1 MDLLLPGNLVDLRL
15 VGLRLD
21 LRVPMDHLVGLPMDP
36 KERRVG
42 LLVGRL
48 VDHLRM
54 DRRVDLLVVADRLRI
69 GQTDQDSE
77 TEENLPGRRHQV
89 LVHNHNSDRKVVAVF
104 LRSCLRSNLSCSVR
118 LSKDRLD

>member
-1 MDLLLPGNLVDLRL
+1 MDLLLPDNLVDLRL
-15 VGLRLD
+15 VDLRLD

-48 VDHLRM
+48 VGHLRT
-54 DRRVDLLVVADRLRI
+54 DRRVGLLVVADRLRI
-69 GQTDQDSE
+69 GQTDRDSE
-77 TEENLPGRRHQV
+77 TAENLPGRMHQV
-89 LVHNHNSDRKVVAVF
+89 FVHNHNLDRRVVAVF

-118 LSKDRLD
+118 LSRDRLG

>member
-1 MDLLLPGNLVDLRL
+1 
-15 VGLRLD
+15 
-21 LRVPMDHLVGLPMDP
+21 MDHLVGLPMDP

-69 GQTDQDSE
+69 GQTDRDSE
-77 TEENLPGRRHQV
+77 TAENLPGRMHWVFERS
-89 LVHNHNSDRKVVAVF
+89 HNPDRRVAVS

-118 LSKDRLD
+118 LSKDRLG

>member
-1 MDLLLPGNLVDLRL
+1 MDLLLPDNLVDLRL
-15 VGLRLD
+15 VDLRLD

-48 VDHLRM
+48 VDRLRM

-69 GQTDQDSE
+69 GQTDRDSE
-77 TEENLPGRRHQV
+77 IAENLPGRKHQV
-89 LVHNHNSDRKVVAVF
+89 FVHSHNPDRRVAVF

-118 LSKDRLD
+118 LSRDRLG